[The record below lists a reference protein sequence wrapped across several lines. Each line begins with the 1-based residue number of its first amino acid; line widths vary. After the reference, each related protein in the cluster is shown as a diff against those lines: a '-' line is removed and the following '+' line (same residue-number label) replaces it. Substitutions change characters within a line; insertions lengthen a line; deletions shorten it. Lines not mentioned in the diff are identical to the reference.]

1 MSKPR
6 FSKAV
11 LGAAIARRIAMA
23 QQEAGVTFDERRGSI
38 QVDQDDAGAL
48 QAYGAFEALLA
59 LAEDLDVDV
68 PAAEP
73 EAVAK

>member
-6 FSKAV
+6 FSKSV
-11 LGAAIARRIAMA
+11 LGAAIARRIAMV
-23 QQEAGVTFDERRGSI
+23 QQEAGVTFDERRGSR

-68 PAAEP
+68 PAAE
-73 EAVAK
+73 AVAK

>member
-6 FSKAV
+6 FSKTI
-11 LGAAIARRIAMA
+11 LGAAIARRIAIA

-48 QAYGAFEALLA
+48 QAYLAFEALLA
-59 LAEDLDVDV
+59 LADDLDVDV
-68 PAAEP
+68 PAAAQ
-73 EAVAK
+73 EASS